1 MARYPRKKID
11 DNTLIRL
18 VNGGKTDPEIGKYF
32 NVSATT
38 ICNKRH
44 ELEYSGK
51 LNRDKKVDEKKVLA
65 MLRVG
70 KSVKSIARELFCS
83 EQRIN
88 DLYHKMLQ
96 EGKLD

>member
-1 MARYPRKKID
+1 MAKYPRKKID
-11 DNTLIRL
+11 ENTLIRL
-18 VNGGKTDPEIGKYF
+18 VNQGKTDPEIGRYF
-32 NVSATT
+32 SISTTT

-44 ELEYSGK
+44 ELEYAGK
-51 LNRDKKVDEKKVLA
+51 LTRDKKVDEKKVLA

-70 KSVKSIARELFCS
+70 KTVKCIARELLCS

-88 DLYHKMLQ
+88 DLYQQMIE

>member
-1 MARYPRKKID
+1 MARYPMKKID
-11 DNTLIRL
+11 ENTLIRL
-18 VNGGKTDPEIGKYF
+18 VNGGKTDRELGRYF
-32 NVSATT
+32 SVSSTT

-44 ELEYSGK
+44 ELEYAGK
-51 LNRDKKVDEKKVLA
+51 LTRDKKVDEKKVLA

-70 KSVKSIARELFCS
+70 KTVKSIARELFCS

-88 DLYHKMLQ
+88 DLYQQMVE